1 MVHEYAQTADDFK
14 SQPPLGTLCIAMHS
28 DDSWYRAQVVKI
40 IDKQTCSV
48 FFFDFGN
55 VGDVSLLRMKP
66 ISKEELLSFPVQSL
80 KCGLYGAYAIPS
92 EKQLEVMNLFT
103 TLVPLET
110 VKNCRIVSKYPLLV
124 DLECGSGCPTLS
136 LRDELARN
144 DCIPKPN
151 DLGLVSLPSN
161 KLPADSK
168 PVLVTEVKDPS
179 DFWLQIIDESVANQ
193 FEVLTG
199 KIHDYATGG
208 GGAVQNLVP
217 VLGQLCIAK
226 YSQDNVWYRARV
238 IQVENLGPHE
248 DDGKVKVQF
257 IDYGNEEIV
266 EADQLLPFQHQFK
279 CLPAQAVHCSLVG
292 FKVPAPDLAKEFR
305 GLVEYKKLFAV
316 KKDGVPGELCT
327 SVELIDSAGEEDV
340 YIHLKLSRH

>member
-1 MVHEYAQTADDFK
+1 MD
-14 SQPPLGTLCIAMHS
+14 LCIAMHS

-40 IDKQTCSV
+40 VDKQTCSV

-55 VGDVSLLRMKP
+55 VGDVSLSKMKP
-66 ISKEELLSFPVQSL
+66 VSEEKLLSRPVQAL
-80 KCGLYGAYAIPS
+80 KCGLYGASAIPS
-92 EKQLEVMNLFT
+92 TKQLEVMNLFS

-144 DCIPKPN
+144 DCLPKPN
-151 DLGLVSLPSN
+151 DLGLSSLPSN
-161 KLPADSK
+161 KLPADCK

-179 DFWLQIIDESVANQ
+179 DFWLQIIDESVAHQ

-199 KIHDYATGG
+199 KIHDYATS
-208 GGAVQNLVP
+208 GAVQNLVP

-226 YSQDNVWYRARV
+226 YSQDSVWYRAKV
-238 IQVENLGPHE
+238 IQVDKLGPLG
-248 DDGKVKVQF
+248 DDCKIKVQF
-257 IDYGNEEIV
+257 VDYGNEEIIDI
-266 EADQLLPFQHQFK
+266 DQMRPFQHHFK

-292 FKVPAPDLAKEFR
+292 YKVPAPNLAEEFCS
-305 GLVEYKKLFAV
+305 LVENKKLFAV
-316 KKDGVPGELCT
+316 KKDSVPGELCT
-327 SVELIDSAGEEDV
+327 SVELIDSAGDEDV
-340 YIHLKLSRH
+340 YIHMKLSRH